1 MIKSYEEADALMQ
14 KAFAEGR
21 IMGNEINTVVRF
33 DLGVKMVKIGQQN
46 NDPAI
51 EQSGWNTIEDVINN
65 LKFKKTA
72 EWTN

>member
-21 IMGNEINTVVRF
+21 IMGDEINVSVRF
-33 DLGVKMVKIGQQN
+33 DLGAKMVKIGQQN

-51 EQSGWNTIEDVINN
+51 ERAGWNTIEDIISK
-65 LKFKKTA
+65 LRKKDPA
-72 EWTN
+72 